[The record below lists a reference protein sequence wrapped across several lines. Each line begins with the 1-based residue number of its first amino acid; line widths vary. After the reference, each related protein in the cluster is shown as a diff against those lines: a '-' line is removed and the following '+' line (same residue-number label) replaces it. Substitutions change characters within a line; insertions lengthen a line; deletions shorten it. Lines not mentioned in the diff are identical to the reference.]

1 MVLFFGL
8 IRIRAFKVSTARI
21 YHWKI
26 LFRHPSGSSALS
38 EAEMM
43 YGVPL
48 KYFFLIIR
56 RKAGN

>member
-43 YGVPL
+43 YGVSL
-48 KYFFLIIR
+48 KYFFY
-56 RKAGN
+56 